1 MNSMISDNGGAFES
15 DEGEEEEDFGVEGL
29 ATVTRAIENNH
40 DIDTA
45 LLELNTLRMSMNV
58 TYHDVR
64 SVTTQALVNKIV
76 DFITTGTLT
85 PQEAATKI
93 FTKWGSC
100 LRDKCLVQRK
110 KLIY

>member
-93 FTKWGSC
+93 F
-100 LRDKCLVQRK
+100 
-110 KLIY
+110 Y

>member
-1 MNSMISDNGGAFES
+1 MTRLLLLAIRKSKHSHRRRLSMNSMISDNGGAFES

-64 SVTTQALVNKIV
+64 SVTTQL
-76 DFITTGTLT
+76 
-85 PQEAATKI
+85 
-93 FTKWGSC
+93 W
-100 LRDKCLVQRK
+100 
-110 KLIY
+110 